1 MKNNV
6 NSFHNSNSEIT
17 KLLTS
22 ALQFVKIKLSKLRKV
37 LRLGESKLKRIS
49 SMIFLAIEAV
59 LFCTFVTMDI
69 INFEAENIIKYIAI
83 SLVGI
88 FGLRAGKQK
97 DNIVVT
103 IALLFTMLADMF
115 LILIGNLVAGIC
127 VFICVQTCYTIRFS
141 FMSGKPLV
149 GELLKR
155 LLPGLILGSIAT
167 HFLGITIGVIV
178 AYACSFAVNFVHGF
192 ELHILKPSARH
203 LRFAIGLFLFACC
216 DLCVG
221 ITNLRPDFLTEQMI
235 RNAEVMTWI
244 FYLPS
249 QILILSTTDSLSL
262 KKEN

>member
-1 MKNNV
+1 M
-6 NSFHNSNSEIT
+6 
-17 KLLTS
+17 
-22 ALQFVKIKLSKLRKV
+22 
-37 LRLGESKLKRIS
+37 KRIS
-49 SMIFLAIEAV
+49 SWVLLIVESV

-69 INFEAENIIKYIAI
+69 MNLDGENIVKYIAI
-83 SLVGI
+83 ALVGI
-88 FGLRAGKQK
+88 FGLRAGKEK

-103 IALLFTMLADMF
+103 IALLFTMIADVF
-115 LILIGNLVAGIC
+115 LILVGNLVAGIC

-155 LLPGLILGSIAT
+155 LVPGLILGSIAT
-167 HFLGITIGVIV
+167 YFLGITIGVIV
-178 AYACSFAVNFVHGF
+178 AYSCSFAVNFVHGF
-192 ELHILKPSARH
+192 ELQILKPSSRH

-221 ITNLRPDFLTEQMI
+221 IHNLQPDFMTEQMI

-249 QILILSTTDSLSL
+249 QLLILSTTNALSFR
-262 KKEN
+262 KAE

>member
-1 MKNNV
+1 M
-6 NSFHNSNSEIT
+6 EG
-17 KLLTS
+17 
-22 ALQFVKIKLSKLRKV
+22 KI
-37 LRLGESKLKRIS
+37 LKRIS
-49 SMIFLAIEAV
+49 SWILLIVEAV

-69 INFEAENIIKYIAI
+69 MNLDAENIVKYIAI

-88 FGLRAGKQK
+88 FGLRAGKEK

-103 IALLFTMLADMF
+103 IALLFTMLADIF
-115 LILIGNLVAGIC
+115 LILVGNLVAGIC
-127 VFICVQTCYTIRFS
+127 VFICVQTCYTVRFS

-155 LLPGLILGSIAT
+155 LVPGIILGSIAT
-167 HFLGITIGVIV
+167 YFLGITVGVIV

-192 ELHILKPSARH
+192 ELQILKPSPRH
-203 LRFAIGLFLFACC
+203 LRFAIGLLLFACC

-221 ITNLRPDFLTEQMI
+221 IHNLQPDFITEQMI

-249 QILILSTTDSLSL
+249 QLLILSTTNALCF
-262 KKEN
+262 KKAE

>member
-1 MKNNV
+1 MKK
-6 NSFHNSNSEIT
+6 T
-17 KLLTS
+17 TS
-22 ALQFVKIKLSKLRKV
+22 W
-37 LRLGESKLKRIS
+37 
-49 SMIFLAIEAV
+49 IFLIVEAI
-59 LFCTFVTMDI
+59 LFCTFVSMDI
-69 INFEAENIIKYIAI
+69 MNHSAENIVKYIAI
-83 SLVGI
+83 ALVGI
-88 FGLRAGKQK
+88 MGLRAGKQR

-103 IALLFTMLADMF
+103 AALLFTMVADVF
-115 LILIGNLVAGIC
+115 LILVGNFVAG
-127 VFICVQTCYTIRFS
+127 VFTFLCVQTCYTVRFS

-167 HFLGITIGVIV
+167 YFLGIDVGIVV

-216 DLCVG
+216 DICVG
-221 ITNLRPDFLTEQMI
+221 ITNLRPGFLTEQMI

-249 QILILSTTDSLSL
+249 QILILSTTDALCF
-262 KKEN
+262 KKAE

>member
-1 MKNNV
+1 M
-6 NSFHNSNSEIT
+6 
-17 KLLTS
+17 
-22 ALQFVKIKLSKLRKV
+22 
-37 LRLGESKLKRIS
+37 KRIS
-49 SMIFLAIEAV
+49 SWILLIVEAV

-69 INFEAENIIKYIAI
+69 MNLEAENIIKYIAI
-83 SLVGI
+83 SLIGI

-103 IALLFTMLADMF
+103 IALLFTMLADVF
-115 LILIGNLVAGIC
+115 LILVGNFIAGVA
-127 VFICVQTCYTIRFS
+127 VFICVQTCYTVRFS

-155 LLPGLILGSIAT
+155 LLPGLILGGLTTYFISIDV
-167 HFLGITIGVIV
+167 GIVV

-192 ELHILKPSARH
+192 ELHILKPSPRH

-216 DLCVG
+216 DICVG
-221 ITNLRPDFLTEQMI
+221 IHNLKPDFMTEQMI

-249 QILILSTTDSLSL
+249 QLLILSTTDALSF
-262 KKEN
+262 KKDK